1 MLRILLDAFHFL
13 AGFLNVFHAVIGALL
28 ITWVVLRVRK
38 PEAARRFGR
47 WTLIAVGALLV
58 LAPFAWIIPA
68 VFKTGDAFNDYI
80 FFPPLS
86 KWGETLSLT
95 NFHELFKGKPS
106 QRGAVYFWEYFLNST
121 VIATVTTTMQIFLS
135 SLAGYALAKFEFRGK
150 AVLTLFMLGA
160 MMIPPVLLL
169 APLYKMV
176 VDLGLVDS
184 HAGVIIPLMASTYG
198 TFLFRQACVTIPNE
212 MIDAARLDGCSE
224 LGIYFRVVMP
234 LVRPMAAAF
243 CLVAF
248 LANWNAFFQPNIFL
262 HSDEKLTVPVA
273 LNLLLGVYRQK
284 QGVYLAGTA
293 LAMIP
298 PAVLFFFL
306 QKEFISGLTSGAVK
320 G

>member
-1 MLRILLDAFHFL
+1 V
-13 AGFLNVFHAVIGALL
+13 NVFHYALIALGLVYFLIRLRDRERARKFARWAVIG
-28 ITWVVLRVRK
+28 
-38 PEAARRFGR
+38 
-47 WTLIAVGALLV
+47 VGALLV
-58 LAPFAWIIPA
+58 LSPFVWLVPA
-68 VFKTGDAFNDYI
+68 VFKTGDAFNDYV

-86 KWGETLSLT
+86 KWSGTMSFA
-95 NFHELFKGKPS
+95 NFRKLAEGRPGL
-106 QRGAVYFWEYFLNST
+106 RGQVYFWEYFLNST
-121 VIATVTTTMQIFLS
+121 VIATVTTTLQIFFS

-150 AVLTLFMLGA
+150 AALMLFMLGS
-160 MMIPPVLLL
+160 MMIPSVLLL

-184 HAGVIIPLMASTYG
+184 LAGVIIPIMVSTYG
-198 TFLFRQACVTIPNE
+198 IFLFRQACVSVPNE
-212 MIDAARLDGCSE
+212 MLDAARLDGCSE

-262 HSDEKLTVPVA
+262 HSEDKLTVPVV

-284 QGVYLAGTA
+284 QGVYLAGTV
-293 LAMIP
+293 LAMLP

>member
-1 MLRILLDAFHFL
+1 MASTTDRRHQAV
-13 AGFLNVFHAVIGALL
+13 AGLIPPQADEAVIRIVWPSVSAFTGPALL
-28 ITWVVLRVRK
+28 GQMLMRTY
-38 PEAARRFGR
+38 
-47 WTLIAVGALLV
+47 V
-58 LAPFAWIIPA
+58 LAP
-68 VFKTGDAFNDYI
+68 
-80 FFPPLS
+80 
-86 KWGETLSLT
+86 
-95 NFHELFKGKPS
+95 
-106 QRGAVYFWEYFLNST
+106 
-121 VIATVTTTMQIFLS
+121 
-135 SLAGYALAKFEFRGK
+135 
-150 AVLTLFMLGA
+150 LGW
-160 MMIPPVLLL
+160 LLL

-184 HAGVIIPLMASTYG
+184 LAGVIIPVMVSTYG
-198 TFLFRQACVTIPNE
+198 TFLFRQACVSVPNE
-212 MIDAARLDGCSE
+212 MLDAARLDGCSE
-224 LGIYFRVVMP
+224 FGIYFRVVMP

-262 HSDEKLTVPVA
+262 HSEDNLTVPVA

-284 QGVYLAGTA
+284 QGIYLAGTA

>member
-1 MLRILLDAFHFL
+1 LSDVTIFHYLIIALGLAYFAIRLRSRERARRF
-13 AGFLNVFHAVIGALL
+13 ARAAVMTIGAL
-28 ITWVVLRVRK
+28 VVLS
-38 PEAARRFGR
+38 
-47 WTLIAVGALLV
+47 
-58 LAPFAWIIPA
+58 PFVWIIPA
-68 VFKTGDAFNDYI
+68 VFKTGAAFNDYI
-80 FFPPLS
+80 FFPPVS
-86 KWGETLSLT
+86 KWPETLSLW
-95 NFHELFKGKPS
+95 NFGKLFEGRPS
-106 QRGAVYFWEYFLNST
+106 PRGPVYFWEYFLNST
-121 VIATVTTTMQIFLS
+121 VIATVTTTLQIFFS

-150 AVLTLFMLGA
+150 AALMLFMLGS
-160 MMIPPVLLL
+160 MMIPSVLLL

-184 HAGVIIPLMASTYG
+184 LAGVIVPLMVSTYG
-198 TFLFRQACVTIPNE
+198 TFLFRQACVSVPSE
-212 MIDAARLDGCSE
+212 MLDAARLDGCSE

-248 LANWNAFFQPNIFL
+248 LANWNAFFQPNVFL
-262 HSDEKLTVPVA
+262 HSEDNLTVPVA
-273 LNLLLGVYRQK
+273 LNLLLGIYRMK

>member
-1 MLRILLDAFHFL
+1 MNFL
-13 AGFLNVFHAVIGALL
+13 HYALL
-28 ITWVVLRVRK
+28 ALAAVYVVLRLRNR
-38 PEAARRFGR
+38 EQARRFGR
-47 WTLIAVGALLV
+47 LAVIGIGALLV
-58 LAPFAWIIPA
+58 LSPFVWLVPA
-68 VFKTGDAFNDYI
+68 VFKTGAAFNDYV

-86 KWGETLSLT
+86 KWSETMSLA
-95 NFHELFKGKPS
+95 NFRKLAEGRPGL
-106 QRGAVYFWEYFLNST
+106 RGQVYFWEYFLNST
-121 VIATVTTTMQIFLS
+121 VIATVTTTSQLFFS

-150 AVLTLFMLGA
+150 TVLTLFMLGS
-160 MMIPPVLLL
+160 MMIPSVLLL

-184 HAGVIIPLMASTYG
+184 LAGVVVPIMVSTYG
-198 TFLFRQACVTIPNE
+198 TFLFRQACVTVPNE
-212 MIDAARLDGCSE
+212 MLDAARLDGCSE

-262 HSDEKLTVPVA
+262 HSEDNLTVPVV
-273 LNLLLGVYRQK
+273 LNLLLGMYRMK
-284 QGVYLAGTA
+284 QGIFLAGTA

>member
-1 MLRILLDAFHFL
+1 
-13 AGFLNVFHAVIGALL
+13 
-28 ITWVVLRVRK
+28 
-38 PEAARRFGR
+38 
-47 WTLIAVGALLV
+47 VGALLV
-58 LAPFAWIIPA
+58 LAPFAWIVPA

-80 FFPPLS
+80 FFPPVS
-86 KWGETLSLT
+86 KWRETMSLA
-95 NFHELFKGKPS
+95 NFDELFKGRPS
-106 QRGAVYFWEYFLNST
+106 QRGTVYFWEYFLNST
-121 VIATVTTTMQIFLS
+121 VIATVTTTLQIFFS

-150 AVLTLFMLGA
+150 NVLMLFMLGA

-184 HAGVIIPLMASTYG
+184 LAGVIAPIMVSTYG

-224 LGIYFRVVMP
+224 IGIYFRVVMP
-234 LVRPMAAAF
+234 LVRPIAAAF

-262 HSDEKLTVPVA
+262 HSDDNMTVPVA
-273 LNLLLGVYRQK
+273 LNLLLGVYRTK

>member
-1 MLRILLDAFHFL
+1 MNGFHYAIVGLLLVWA
-13 AGFLNVFHAVIGALL
+13 AI
-28 ITWVVLRVRK
+28 RVRDR
-38 PEAARRFGR
+38 ARARRFAR
-47 WTLIAVGALLV
+47 GALIGIGAVIV
-58 LAPFAWIIPA
+58 LAPFAWLVPA
-68 VFKTGDAFNDYI
+68 VFKSGDAFNDYV
-80 FFPPLS
+80 FFPPVS
-86 KWGETLSLT
+86 KWPETLSLV
-95 NFHELFKGKPS
+95 NFRKLFEGRPS
-106 QRGAVYFWEYFLNST
+106 LRGPVYFWEYFLNST
-121 VIATVTTTMQIFLS
+121 VIATVTTTLQIFFS

-150 AVLTLFMLGA
+150 AFLMLFMLGS

-184 HAGVIIPLMASTYG
+184 LAGVIAPIMVSTYG
-198 TFLFRQACVTIPNE
+198 AFLFRQACVSVPNE
-212 MIDAARLDGCSE
+212 MLDAARLDGCSE

-262 HSDEKLTVPVA
+262 HSEDNLTVPVV

-284 QGVYLAGTA
+284 QGVFLAGTA

>member
-1 MLRILLDAFHFL
+1 M
-13 AGFLNVFHAVIGALL
+13 NVFHYALIAL
-28 ITWVVLRVRK
+28 VLAYVVLRARNR
-38 PEAARRFGR
+38 AHARRFAR
-47 WTLIAVGALLV
+47 WALIAVGALLV
-58 LAPFAWIIPA
+58 LAPFAWIVPA
-68 VFKTGDAFNDYI
+68 VFKTGAAFNDYV
-80 FFPPLS
+80 FFPPVS
-86 KWGETLSLT
+86 KWPETMSLA
-95 NFHELFKGKPS
+95 NFRKLFQGRPS
-106 QRGAVYFWEYFLNST
+106 PRGPVYFWEYFLNST
-121 VIATVTTTMQIFLS
+121 VVATVTTTLQIFFS

-150 AVLTLFMLGA
+150 SALVLFMLGS

-184 HAGVIIPLMASTYG
+184 LAGVIAPLMVSTYG
-198 TFLFRQACVTIPNE
+198 TFLFRQACVSVPNE
-212 MIDAARLDGCSE
+212 MLDAARLDGCSE

-248 LANWNAFFQPNIFL
+248 LTNWNAFFQPNIFL
-262 HSDEKLTVPVA
+262 HSEDKLTVPVV
-273 LNLLLGVYRQK
+273 LNLLLGVYRMK
-284 QGVYLAGTA
+284 QGIYLAGTA

>member
-1 MLRILLDAFHFL
+1 M
-13 AGFLNVFHAVIGALL
+13 NVFHYATLALL
-28 ITWVVLRVRK
+28 LIWIVLRVRNRDR
-38 PEAARRFGR
+38 AGRFARMAVIG
-47 WTLIAVGALLV
+47 VGALLV
-58 LAPFAWIIPA
+58 LSPLAWIVPA
-68 VFKTGDAFNDYI
+68 VFKTGDAFNNYI

-86 KWGETLSLT
+86 EWSGTMSLA
-95 NFHELFKGKPS
+95 NFRKLFEGRPS
-106 QRGAVYFWEYFLNST
+106 LRGPVYFWEYFLNST
-121 VIATVTTTMQIFLS
+121 VVATVTTTLQIFFS
-135 SLAGYALAKFEFRGK
+135 SLAGYGLAKFEFRGK
-150 AVLTLFMLGA
+150 TPLMLFMLGS
-160 MMIPPVLLL
+160 MMIPSVLLL

-184 HAGVIIPLMASTYG
+184 LGGVIVPIMVSTYG
-198 TFLFRQACVTIPNE
+198 CFLFRQACVSVPNE
-212 MIDAARLDGCSE
+212 MLDAARLDGCSE

-234 LVRPMAAAF
+234 LVRPMTAAF

-262 HSDEKLTVPVA
+262 HSEDKLTVPVV
-273 LNLLLGVYRQK
+273 LNLLLGIYRQK
-284 QGVYLAGTA
+284 QGVFLAGTA

>member
-1 MLRILLDAFHFL
+1 V
-13 AGFLNVFHAVIGALL
+13 NVFHYALIALGLVYFLIRLRDRERARKFARWAVIG
-28 ITWVVLRVRK
+28 
-38 PEAARRFGR
+38 
-47 WTLIAVGALLV
+47 VGALLV
-58 LAPFAWIIPA
+58 LSPFVWLVPA
-68 VFKTGDAFNDYI
+68 VFKTGDAFNDYV

-86 KWGETLSLT
+86 KWSGTMSFA
-95 NFHELFKGKPS
+95 NFRKLAEGRAGL
-106 QRGAVYFWEYFLNST
+106 RGQVYFWEYFLNST
-121 VIATVTTTMQIFLS
+121 VIATVTTTLQIFFS

-150 AVLTLFMLGA
+150 AALMLFMLGS
-160 MMIPPVLLL
+160 MMIPSVLLL

-184 HAGVIIPLMASTYG
+184 LAGVIIPIMVSTYG
-198 TFLFRQACVTIPNE
+198 IFLFRQACVSVPNE
-212 MIDAARLDGCSE
+212 MLDAARLDGCSE

-262 HSDEKLTVPVA
+262 HSEDKLTVPVV

-284 QGVYLAGTA
+284 QGVYLAGTV
-293 LAMIP
+293 LAMLP

>member
-1 MLRILLDAFHFL
+1 VNFLHATLLGLVLIGIGLRLRSRERARRY
-13 AGFLNVFHAVIGALL
+13 ARGAVI
-28 ITWVVLRVRK
+28 VV
-38 PEAARRFGR
+38 GG
-47 WTLIAVGALLV
+47 ILV
-58 LAPFAWIIPA
+58 LSPFFWLVPA
-68 VFKTGDAFNDYI
+68 VFKTNAAFNEYV
-80 FFPPLS
+80 FFPPID
-86 KWGETLSLT
+86 KWPDTLWLGSFRKLFEGRPSL
-95 NFHELFKGKPS
+95 
-106 QRGAVYFWEYFLNST
+106 RGQVYFWEYFLNST
-121 VIATVTTTMQIFLS
+121 VVATVTTTLQIFFS

-150 AVLTLFMLGA
+150 AALMLFMLGS
-160 MMIPPVLLL
+160 MMIPSVLLL

-184 HAGVIIPLMASTYG
+184 LAGVIVPIMVSTYG
-198 TFLFRQACVTIPNE
+198 CFLFRQACVSVPNE
-212 MIDAARLDGCSE
+212 MLDAARLDGCSE
-224 LGIYFRVVMP
+224 VGIYFRIVMP
-234 LVRPMAAAF
+234 LVRPMTAAF

-262 HSDEKLTVPVA
+262 HSEDNLTVPVV

-284 QGVYLAGTA
+284 QGIFLAGTA